1 MAKATKPAGRPSA
14 PQARAEEHHLRRRPH
29 QELVQQHDRLHRRPR
44 GQRPGLGLGRQ
55 RRVQGLP
62 QVHPVRR
69 PAGRRAVR
77 QAGHGARRA
86 PGRRARPRPGLGP
99 RDRHPLARR
108 RRHRGRRH
116 QGRHPHPAQRL
127 PPQEAAAGVGTGT
140 KGTKDHHGSLHR
152 TRLPALPPGAHQAL
166 PQGRALLLDEVPR
179 LRGGHRP
186 PQPRLPARRA
196 RPRPHAP
203 GVGVPRP
210 AAREAEGP
218 PHLRPAREAVP
229 QPLRRGQPGPGH
241 HR

>member
-1 MAKATKPAGRPSA
+1 MAKPTKPGA
-14 PQARAEEHHLRRRPH
+14 P
-29 QELVQQHDRLHRRPR
+29 RRPR
-44 GQRPGLGLGRQ
+44 KRERKNITFGVAHIKSSFNNTIVSIADPEGNVLAWASAGNVGFKGSRKST
-55 RRVQGLP
+55 
-62 QVHPVRR
+62 PVRR

-77 QAGHGARRA
+77 QAGHGARSA
-86 PGRRARPRPGLGP
+86 PGRRAGPRSGLGP
-99 RDRHPLARR
+99 RDRHPLTRR
-108 RRHRGRRH
+108 RRHRSRRH

-152 TRLPALPPGAHQAL
+152 TRLPALSPGAHQAL
-166 PQGRALLLDEVPR
+166 PEGRALLFDEVPR

-203 GVGVPRP
+203 GIGVSRP
-210 AAREAEGP
+210 AAREAEGAP
-218 PHLRPAREAVP
+218 DLRPAGAAVP